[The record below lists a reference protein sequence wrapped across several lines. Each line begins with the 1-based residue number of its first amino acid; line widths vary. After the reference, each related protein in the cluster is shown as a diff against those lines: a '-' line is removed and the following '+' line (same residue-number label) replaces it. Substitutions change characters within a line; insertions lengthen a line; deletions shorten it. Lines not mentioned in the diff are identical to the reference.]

1 MQHWEFRFKVCMV
14 VGVRFFGLR
23 VRIVISGGPDD
34 CHIMIVKWSL
44 IKFSSH
50 TAFRTSG
57 SSISIVSFACAA

>member
-1 MQHWEFRFKVCMV
+1 MQRWEFRFKVCMV

-44 IKFSSH
+44 
-50 TAFRTSG
+50 T
-57 SSISIVSFACAA
+57 